1 MKILQK
7 KINSA
12 VFPGLQG
19 GPLMHAIAG
28 KVVGFGEALK
38 PEFKLYIKSVIEN
51 AKLLSEVLLQRG
63 SDIVSGGTDTHVV
76 LVDLRPKSLT
86 GNIVEDA
93 LERAGITCNKNGIP
107 FDPEKPS
114 ITSGIRLGTP
124 AGTSRGFGVNEFSLI
139 ANLISDVLD
148 ALSTNKDTSLKVEN
162 DVKAKIKKLCY
173 EFPIY

>member
-1 MKILQK
+1 
-7 KINSA
+7 
-12 VFPGLQG
+12 
-19 GPLMHAIAG
+19 MHAIAG

-38 PEFKLYIKSVIEN
+38 PEFKLYIKSVIKN
-51 AKLLSEVLLQRG
+51 AKILSEVLLKRG
-63 SDIVSGGTDTHVV
+63 LDIVSGGTDTHVV

-148 ALSTNKDTSLKVEN
+148 ALNNDKDTSSRVEN
-162 DVKAKIKKLCY
+162 EVKAKIKKLCY

>member
-1 MKILQK
+1 
-7 KINSA
+7 
-12 VFPGLQG
+12 LQG

-38 PEFKLYIKSVIEN
+38 PEFKFYIKSVIKN
-51 AKLLSEVLLQRG
+51 AKILSEELLKRG
-63 SDIVSGGTDTHVV
+63 LNIVSGGTDTHVV
-76 LVDLRPKSLT
+76 LVDLRPKNLT
-86 GNIVEDA
+86 GNIAEDA

-114 ITSGIRLGTP
+114 VTSGIRLGTP
-124 AGTSRGFGVNEFSLI
+124 AGTSRGFGENEFTLI

-148 ALSTNKDTSLKVEN
+148 SLREDNNTSFKVEN
-162 DVKAKIKKLCY
+162 EVKTKIKKLCY